1 MKQFVVLED
10 GDRVAINLNEYI
22 KQLFEEDSPPTTALK
37 VYLAEKLLDDKII
50 TTPDDY
56 FRIIQAVLV
65 L

>member
-1 MKQFVVLED
+1 M
-10 GDRVAINLNEYI
+10 AINLNEYI